1 MDKEDI
7 ETAINKI
14 VSKCSEFRDNPT
26 YELAMDLDKD
36 ITILRYIIGESNFLS
51 LHYFRAMHEKVV
63 KLIDEHDKHVDAK

>member
-26 YELAMDLDKD
+26 YDLALDLDKD

-63 KLIDEHDKHVDAK
+63 KLIDEHDQDENAK